1 MSTPRLKKA
10 KGTSLGKKKPGV
22 LENVAGLVVGAI
34 SKADEEAAAK
44 HVEELRKKTPKSSV
58 DELTELLIK
67 QKCLQTGA
75 VGVVTSG
82 AAIIP
87 GLGTVV
93 ALTFGVAADIGMTFK
108 LQAELALEIMAVYQ
122 HELSLAEKRNIVLL
136 VTGIS
141 AGANQLLRKAGTK
154 IAQEA
159 TERLAEKAVLKVI
172 PFLGVAASAGAN
184 IISTYVIGHRAQAYF
199 KLGPES
205 MSDWEESM
213 RAITGVDER
222 EVVAWLVETTESSWR
237 LVSSKVQN
245 VAELMS
251 ATGKSVGEIIVVG
264 VGKVDEKVTYIG
276 NAFVA
281 RTDAGNPFVRI
292 WGRFIRGYVNFAW
305 RNLKM
310 IIAVFQG
317 IMNLVIKVLVGLAS
331 IVPKIGAR
339 KASRG
344 RKIKKE

>member
-1 MSTPRLKKA
+1 MSTSRPKKA
-10 KGTSLGKKKPGV
+10 KNTSLEKKKSGV

-34 SKADEEAAAK
+34 SKEDEEAAAK
-44 HVEELRKKTPKSSV
+44 HVEGVRKKYPNASV
-58 DELTELLIK
+58 DELAELLIK

-93 ALTFGVAADIGMTFK
+93 ALTFGIAADIGMTFK
-108 LQAELALEIMAVYQ
+108 LQAELALEIMAIYQ
-122 HELSLAEKRNIVLL
+122 HELSLVEKRNIVLL

-184 IISTYVIGHRAQAYF
+184 ILSTYVIGHRAQAYF
-199 KLGPES
+199 KLGPEA
-205 MSDWEESM
+205 MGDWDESL

-222 EVVAWLVETTESSWR
+222 EVVAWLIETTEGSWR

-245 VAELMS
+245 VADVMS
-251 ATGKSVGEIIVVG
+251 ATGKSVGEIVVVG
-264 VGKVDEKVTYIG
+264 VGKVDEKVAYIG
-276 NAFVA
+276 DAFVA
-281 RTDAGNPFVRI
+281 RTDTGNPIVRF

-317 IMNLVIKVLVGLAS
+317 IMNLIIKAAVGLAS
-331 IVPKIGAR
+331 VFLKIGSR
-339 KASRG
+339 KASRSK
-344 RKIKKE
+344 RTKKK